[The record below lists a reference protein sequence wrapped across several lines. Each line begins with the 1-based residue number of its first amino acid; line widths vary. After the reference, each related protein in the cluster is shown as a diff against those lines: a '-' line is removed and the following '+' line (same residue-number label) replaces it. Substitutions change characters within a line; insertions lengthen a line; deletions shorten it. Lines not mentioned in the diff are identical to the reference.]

1 MDHGEFLLPLCIITL
16 GLHLLNTRVASPI
29 VSIANRWVRW
39 LLFSGSVAYVAGVFG
54 WSGRPFWAV
63 AGMAF
68 IAWFMLESIYN
79 WAAIRAL
86 SLSPQPLFPRFTVN
100 TGGDEWPTQ
109 RRLFWIRDWLRA
121 GRFTQTQALKAEI
134 APGAF
139 LRVSVYQNPEA
150 LDRIQ
155 IAFIPHANSAVSLCC
170 TVSTNTDDGMR
181 YVTDNLYLPFGGF
194 FPENWRVD
202 RCPWVRSIPK
212 LVEHH
217 RERLRRDGVTS
228 VPWGI
233 DPLDDLNKQQSQL
246 EVVNTELGFLAP
258 HSDREENGKLTP
270 EGRYRV
276 WKEVWMLNYLGRTV
290 GGD

>member
-1 MDHGEFLLPLCIITL
+1 MDQGEFLLPLIIIML

-29 VSIANRWVRW
+29 VAIANRWVRW
-39 LLFSGSVAYVAGVFG
+39 LLFSGCVAFIANYFG
-54 WSGRPFWAV
+54 WIDRPMWVIA
-63 AGMAF
+63 AMAF
-68 IAWFMLESIYN
+68 IVWFLLESVYN

-86 SLSPQPLFPRFTVN
+86 SLSPLPLFPRFTLN

-121 GRFTQTQALKAEI
+121 GRFMQTQALKAEI

-139 LRVSVYQNPEA
+139 LRVSVYQNPDA
-150 LDRIQ
+150 IDRIQ

-170 TVSTNTDDGMR
+170 TVSTNTPDGVR

-194 FPENWRVD
+194 FPESWRVE
-202 RCPWVRSIPK
+202 RRPWVRSIPK
-212 LVEHH
+212 LVELHH
-217 RERLRRDGVTS
+217 ARLKKDGVAT
-228 VPWGI
+228 VPWQI
-233 DPLDDLNKQQSQL
+233 DPLDDLNKQQNQL
-246 EVVNTELGFLAP
+246 EMVNTELGFLAP
-258 HSDREENGKLTP
+258 HRDREENGKLTT

-290 GGD
+290 E